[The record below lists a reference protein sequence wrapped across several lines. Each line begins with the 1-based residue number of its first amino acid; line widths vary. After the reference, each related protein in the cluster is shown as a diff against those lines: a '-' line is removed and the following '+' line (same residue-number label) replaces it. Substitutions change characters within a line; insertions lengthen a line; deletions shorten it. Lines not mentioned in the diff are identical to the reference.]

1 MGKHDLNTPT
11 PAVIMPPE
19 FDESLLTQ
27 SFEKLRKLSNKLNT
41 ISLGHYGAYSD
52 GDFKTIIDEMEPFYF
67 KTKESLIKWYN
78 ENPSAEYLAMKYHET
93 FIPNSTI
100 FTKENF
106 LGLNLEM
113 GWIIDGLKSS
123 GFVT

>member
-52 GDFKTIIDEMEPFYF
+52 GDFKKIIDEMEPFYF
-67 KTKESLIKWYN
+67 KTKESIIKWYN
-78 ENPSAEYLAMKYHET
+78 ENPDADYVTEKYQDHI
-93 FIPNSTI
+93 IPNSKI
-100 FTKENF
+100 FPKKN
-106 LGLNLEM
+106 LGGIHWLIVQN
-113 GWIIDGLKSS
+113 IKTLKVA
-123 GFVT
+123 GFIK